1 VAGPERRAEAAIGR
15 RRPHTGVTRC
25 MNRAQ
30 RAVLPAPS
38 EPRVRGAYY
47 DCRYGQLH
55 VHYAIPAGGGF
66 DEATPLL
73 CIASAPGSGRF
84 FRPLLAPLGR
94 DRCVYAP
101 DLPGC
106 GESDPVPSHA
116 SSADL
121 AAALGDLIDSMQLR
135 HVDLL
140 AHESGVAIALALSQQ
155 RPTQVGRMVLSP
167 DTESV
172 RSEVRLLRYPS
183 LVIDLRAAD
192 ASGHDGPEFER
203 QAMQLRNFL
212 GLA

>member
-1 VAGPERRAEAAIGR
+1 
-15 RRPHTGVTRC
+15 

-38 EPRVRGAYY
+38 EPRVRRAYF

-55 VHYAIPAGGGF
+55 VHYAIPSGGGF
-66 DEATPLL
+66 DEATALL
-73 CIASAPGSGRF
+73 CIAGAPGSGRF

-106 GESDPVPSHA
+106 GESDAGPGHPS
-116 SSADL
+116 SPDL
-121 AAALGDLIDSMQLR
+121 AAALGDLIDSMHLQS
-135 HVDLL
+135 VDLL
-140 AHESGVAIALALSQQ
+140 AHESGVAIALALVQQ
-155 RPTQVGRMVLSP
+155 RPGAIGRLVLSP

-172 RSEVRLLRYPS
+172 RSEARLLRQPS

-192 ASGHDGPEFER
+192 ASGHDGAEFER
-203 QAMQLRNFL
+203 QATQLRSFL

>member
-1 VAGPERRAEAAIGR
+1 
-15 RRPHTGVTRC
+15 

-30 RAVLPAPS
+30 RAVLPAAS
-38 EPRVRGAYY
+38 EPRVRRAYY

-66 DEATPLL
+66 DEATALL
-73 CIASAPGSGRF
+73 CIAGAPGSGRF

-106 GESDPVPSHA
+106 GESDPVPSRA

-121 AAALGDLIDSMQLR
+121 ANALGDLLDSMRLR
-135 HVDLL
+135 HVDLM
-140 AHESGVAIALALSQQ
+140 AHESGVSIALALAQQ
-155 RPTQVGRMVLSP
+155 RPTQIGRIVLSP

-172 RSEVRLLRYPS
+172 RSEVRLLRHPS

>member
-1 VAGPERRAEAAIGR
+1 MIK
-15 RRPHTGVTRC
+15 
-25 MNRAQ
+25 AQ
-30 RAVLPAPS
+30 RAVLPTPT
-38 EPRVRGAYY
+38 EPRVRRAYF

-55 VHYAIPAGGGF
+55 LHYAIPAGGGF

-73 CIASAPGSGRF
+73 CIAGAPASGRF
-84 FRPLLAPLGR
+84 FRPLLRPLGR
-94 DRCVYAP
+94 DRSVYAP

-106 GESDPVPSHA
+106 GESDPAPNP

-121 AAALGDLIDSMQLR
+121 AAALGELIDSMLLKQI
-135 HVDLL
+135 DIL
-140 AHESGVAIALALSQQ
+140 AHESAVAIGLALLAQ
-155 RPTQVGRMVLSP
+155 RPSQVGRVVLSP

-172 RSEVRLLRYPS
+172 RNECRALRHPS

-203 QAMQLRNFL
+203 HAMQLRNFL

>member
-1 VAGPERRAEAAIGR
+1 MARRAPRLG
-15 RRPHTGVTRC
+15 GVWLTPGVIYC

-30 RAVLPAPS
+30 RAVLPAPA
-38 EPRVRGAYY
+38 EPRVRRAYF
-47 DCRYGQLH
+47 DCRYGQIH

-66 DEATPLL
+66 DEATALL
-73 CIASAPGSGRF
+73 CIAGAPGSGRF
-84 FRPLLAPLGR
+84 FRPLLSPLGR

-106 GESDPVPSHA
+106 GESDPLPSHA

-121 AAALGDLIDSMQLR
+121 AIALGDFLDSMQLR
-135 HVDLL
+135 HIDLL
-140 AHESGVAIALALSQQ
+140 AHESGVSIALALAQQ
-155 RPTQVGRMVLSP
+155 RPTQVGRMLLSP

-172 RSEVRLLRYPS
+172 RSEARLLRHPS

>member
-1 VAGPERRAEAAIGR
+1 
-15 RRPHTGVTRC
+15 
-25 MNRAQ
+25 MNRPQ

-38 EPRVRGAYY
+38 EPRVRRAYF

-66 DEATPLL
+66 DEATALL
-73 CIASAPGSGRF
+73 CIAGAPGSGRF
-84 FRPLLAPLGR
+84 FRPLLVPLGR

-106 GESDPVPSHA
+106 GESDAVSSHA

-121 AAALGDLIDSMQLR
+121 AVALGDLADSMQLR
-135 HVDLL
+135 HFDLL
-140 AHESGVAIALALSQQ
+140 AHESGVEIAMALAQQ
-155 RPTQVGRMVLSP
+155 RPTQVGRVVLSP

-172 RSEVRLLRYPS
+172 RSDARLLRQPT
-183 LVIDLRAAD
+183 LLIDLRAAE
-192 ASGHDGPEFER
+192 ASGRDGAEFER
-203 QAMQLRNFL
+203 HATQLRDFL

>member
-1 VAGPERRAEAAIGR
+1 
-15 RRPHTGVTRC
+15 

-38 EPRVRGAYY
+38 EPRVRRAYFDY
-47 DCRYGQLH
+47 RYGQLH
-55 VHYAIPAGGGF
+55 VHYAIPGGGGF
-66 DEATPLL
+66 DEATALL
-73 CIASAPGSGRF
+73 CLPGAPGSGRF

-116 SSADL
+116 NSADL
-121 AAALGDLIDSMQLR
+121 ATAMGDFLDSMHLR
-135 HVDLL
+135 SIDLL
-140 AHESGVAIALALSQQ
+140 AHESGVAIALALAQQ
-155 RPTQVGRMVLSP
+155 RPGAIGRIVLSP

-172 RSEVRLLRYPS
+172 RSEARLLRQPS
-183 LVIDLRAAD
+183 LVIDLRAAE
-192 ASGHDGPEFER
+192 ASGHDSADLER
-203 QAMQLRNFL
+203 QATQLRKFL

>member
-1 VAGPERRAEAAIGR
+1 M
-15 RRPHTGVTRC
+15 T
-25 MNRAQ
+25 RAQ
-30 RAVLPAPS
+30 RAVFPAPT
-38 EPRVRGAYY
+38 EPRERRAYF

-84 FRPLLAPLGR
+84 FRPLLKPLGR
-94 DRCVYAP
+94 DRSVYAP

-106 GESDPVPSHA
+106 GESDPVPAHA

-121 AAALGDLIDSMQLR
+121 AAALGDLLDSMLLR
-135 HVDLL
+135 QIDLL
-140 AHESGVAIALALSQQ
+140 AHESGVAIALAMVQQ
-155 RPTQVGRMVLSP
+155 RPTQVGRVVLSP

-172 RSEVRLLRYPS
+172 RSEARMLRQPS
-183 LVIDLRAAD
+183 LVIDLRAPD
-192 ASGHDGPEFER
+192 ASGHEGVDFER
-203 QAMQLRNFL
+203 QAAQLRQFL